1 MTSVNKI
8 SKIVILNYVFTGL
21 FFPVHVKK
29 SYKSELYEQSNK
41 AHIVGANIKHGK

>member
-1 MTSVNKI
+1 MYLLV
-8 SKIVILNYVFTGL
+8 Y

-41 AHIVGANIKHGK
+41 AHIVGANIKHGKWLRHSQLI